1 MAHTL
6 ALCSGLLGPF
16 TLPPVDSRGILGC
29 LPSAPQIK
37 PLLEPQVLAP
47 ESCLVVWRLSEGSE
61 ISTGNQRNSM
71 GGQLLLG
78 LEGRVGAPYVTLLGL
93 DHMSRFKGV
102 LGQMVKAGR

>member
-1 MAHTL
+1 M
-6 ALCSGLLGPF
+6 
-16 TLPPVDSRGILGC
+16 
-29 LPSAPQIK
+29 
-37 PLLEPQVLAP
+37 LAP